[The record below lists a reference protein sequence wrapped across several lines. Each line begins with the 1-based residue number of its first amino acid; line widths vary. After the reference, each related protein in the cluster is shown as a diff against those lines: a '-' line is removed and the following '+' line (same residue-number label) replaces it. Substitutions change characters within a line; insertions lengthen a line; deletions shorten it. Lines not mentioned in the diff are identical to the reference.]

1 MSYQTDMLH
10 KCWAVMSRARLAARD
25 LQEAGLITRGV
36 EEDLRTATWGVMQA
50 IDAALREIEIAEARR
65 NAAC

>member
-10 KCWAVMSRARLAARD
+10 KGWAAMSRARLAARD
-25 LQEAGLITRGV
+25 IQEAGLITREV
-36 EEDLRTATWGVMQA
+36 EDNLRSATWGVMQA
-50 IDAALREIEIAEARR
+50 IDAALREIEITEARR